1 MECEAIPSAT
11 CEGQHSIID
20 RKEDVDGIKIL
31 LTQVASTFSLA
42 AEIRKKINGYLQTV
56 IASNDESI
64 QKLVALANKKQLTA
78 GKTDTVS
85 IKIQLE
91 DVLNEAQKQ
100 LEEAEQLWNQL
111 SGLWRGNNEILYF
124 SIILVS

>member
-1 MECEAIPSAT
+1 M
-11 CEGQHSIID
+11 
-20 RKEDVDGIKIL
+20 DGIKIL

-111 SGLWRGNNEILYF
+111 SGEVIMRYF
-124 SIILVS
+124 IFQLF